1 MQNFVLGM
9 ILQTCFSMFV
19 HFTCLQEKTVRY
31 SGKFASL
38 FGHTEMFVV
47 HFLAR
52 DCNACFSQIIEIR
65 TFSYLNE

>member
-1 MQNFVLGM
+1 MQNFILGM

-38 FGHTEMFVV
+38 FGHTEKFVV
-47 HFLAR
+47 HFWLGTVMPVLAR
-52 DCNACFSQIIEIR
+52 
-65 TFSYLNE
+65 